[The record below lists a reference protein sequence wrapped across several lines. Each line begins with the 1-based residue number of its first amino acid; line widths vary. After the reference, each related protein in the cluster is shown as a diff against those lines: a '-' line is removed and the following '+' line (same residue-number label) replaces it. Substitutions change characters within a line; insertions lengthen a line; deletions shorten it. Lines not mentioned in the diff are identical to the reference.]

1 MAELF
6 VLGATG
12 HVGSE
17 VVRVALQRG
26 HIVRALVSEPE
37 PAARLGQ
44 LGVRV
49 TRGDMRELP
58 HHVEQLRQADAVI
71 DLARTRLP
79 ARLTEAAAARMDAER
94 QRATASLLEALFALP
109 ASSRPLLFAASSI
122 EALARDE
129 LGLLSHRSS
138 LAEPASGFG
147 RIGAPLCRQLHAA
160 GIEHVSVFFGL
171 VYGPGNAFA
180 ARIVPGLA
188 RGRMPIVGDGSNRLP
203 LTSQRDAARAVVHLV
218 EQPRDSVRGRRYL
231 VSDGQPTTQRELLSH
246 IAGRLGAHRPPHIP
260 LWLGRLALGSVM
272 VESLTFDA
280 RVDNSA
286 LLETGF
292 WLEHPSLREGVPLML
307 TQLGYTALPP
317 GTRPRRR
324 RPEQRPHA

>member
-44 LGVRV
+44 LGVLV
-49 TRGDMRELP
+49 TRGDMSELP
-58 HHVEQLRQADAVI
+58 HYFEHLRQADVVI
-71 DLARTRLP
+71 DLARARLP
-79 ARLTEAAAARMDAER
+79 ARVTERRAARLFAER

-109 ASSRPLLFAASSI
+109 AGSRPLLFAASSL
-122 EALARDE
+122 EALTPDE
-129 LGLLSHRSS
+129 LGLLSHRSP
-138 LAEPASGFG
+138 LCDAPSGFG
-147 RIGAPLCRQLHAA
+147 RIGAPICRQLQTS
-160 GIEHVSVFFGL
+160 GVEHVSVFFGL

-180 ARIVPGLA
+180 SRIVPGLA
-188 RGRMPIVGDGSNRLP
+188 KGRMPIVGDGSNRLP
-203 LTSQRDAARAVVHLV
+203 VTSQRDAARAMVHLV
-218 EQPRDSVRGRRYL
+218 EQPRESVRGRHYL
-231 VSDGQPTTQRELLSH
+231 VSDGQPTTQRELFAH
-246 IAGRLGAHRPPHIP
+246 IAGRLGARPPPAVP

-272 VESLTFDA
+272 VESLTLDA

-292 WLEHPSLREGVPLML
+292 WLEHPSLREGVPVML
-307 TQLGYTALPP
+307 AQLGYASLPP
-317 GTRPRRR
+317 TRASRKRR
-324 RPEQRPHA
+324 EQRPRA

>member
-44 LGVRV
+44 LGVLV
-49 TRGDMRELP
+49 TRGDMSELP
-58 HHVEQLRQADAVI
+58 QFFEHMRQADAVI
-71 DLARTRLP
+71 DLARARLP
-79 ARLTEAAAARMDAER
+79 SRVTPAAAARMNAER
-94 QRATASLLEALFALP
+94 QRATASLLDAMFALP
-109 ASSRPLLFAASSI
+109 AASRPLLFAASSL

-129 LGLLSHRSS
+129 LGLLSHRSPLS
-138 LAEPASGFG
+138 DAPSGLG
-147 RIGAPLCRQLHAA
+147 RIGAPHCRQLAA
-160 GIEHVSVFFGL
+160 SGIEHVSVFFGL

-180 ARIVPGLA
+180 ARFVPGLA
-188 RGRMPIVGDGSNRLP
+188 RGRMPIVGDGGNRLP

-218 EQPRDSVRGRRYL
+218 EQPRNSVRGRRYL
-231 VSDGQPTTQRELLSH
+231 VSDGQPTTQRELFTH
-246 IAGRLGAHRPPHIP
+246 IAGRLGARRPPHIP
-260 LWLGRLALGSVM
+260 LWLGRLALGAVM
-272 VESLTFDA
+272 VESLTLDA

-292 WLEHPSLREGVPLML
+292 WLEHPSLREGVPVML
-307 TQLGYTALPP
+307 SQLGYTTLPP
-317 GTRPRRR
+317 GTRPPRKRPER
-324 RPEQRPHA
+324 RPSA

>member
-44 LGVRV
+44 LGVLV
-49 TRGDMRELP
+49 TRGDMSELP
-58 HHVEQLRQADAVI
+58 HYFDHMRQADAVI
-71 DLARTRLP
+71 DLARARLP
-79 ARLTEAAAARMDAER
+79 ARVTEARTARMHAQR
-94 QRATASLLEALFALP
+94 QRATASLLEALLALP
-109 ASSRPLLFAASSI
+109 AASRPLLFSASSVD
-122 EALARDE
+122 ALTPDE
-129 LGLLSHRSS
+129 LGLLSHRSP
-138 LAEPASGFG
+138 LAETPSGFG
-147 RIGAPLCRQLHAA
+147 RIGAPMCRQLQAS
-160 GIEHVSVFFGL
+160 GVEHVPVFFGL

-180 ARIVPGLA
+180 GRIVPGLA
-188 RGRMPIVGDGSNRLP
+188 KGRMPIVGDGSNRLP
-203 LTSQRDAARAVVHLV
+203 LTSQRDAARALVHLV
-218 EQPRDSVRGRRYL
+218 EQPREGVRGRRYL
-231 VSDGQPTTQRELLSH
+231 VCDGQPTTQRELLSH
-246 IAGRLGAHRPPHIP
+246 IAGRLGARRPPHIP

-272 VESLTFDA
+272 VESLTLDA

-292 WLEHPSLREGVPLML
+292 WFEHPSLREGVPIML

-317 GTRPRRR
+317 GTRPPRK
-324 RPEQRPHA
+324 RPEQRPVA